1 MPKTVVLGVTG
12 GIAAYKACDIVSR
25 LKKEDIDVNVIMTK
39 HATEFVS
46 PLTFQSLS
54 QNYVTVDM
62 FEPPKNW
69 DIEHIALAKKAD
81 VFLIAPATANLIG
94 KISSGIADDMLTTT
108 LMATKAPV
116 VIAPAMNTNM
126 YENPITQ
133 RNIKDL
139 EALGYHFIEPGCGRL
154 ACADIGRGKLA
165 DVDTI
170 VDYTLFMLNK
180 TDELKGKKV
189 VVTAGPTVE
198 AIDPIRYI
206 TNRSTGKMGYA
217 IAYEAALRG
226 ADVTLVTGPT
236 NLKVPF
242 GIKEAIEIKSSR
254 DMYEA
259 VYSNFKDADIL
270 IKSAAVADY
279 RPKNIYSSKIKKKD
293 DDLKLELERT
303 DDILKSMG
311 ELKENQIIVGFAAE
325 TDDLIENAKGKI
337 EKKNLDF
344 IVAND
349 VKQEG
354 AGFANETN
362 IVKIISR
369 DSNIESLPIM
379 SKKELSKVICD
390 KIIDIIHKR

>member
-1 MPKTVVLGVTG
+1 
-12 GIAAYKACDIVSR
+12 
-25 LKKEDIDVNVIMTK
+25 
-39 HATEFVS
+39 
-46 PLTFQSLS
+46 
-54 QNYVTVDM
+54 
-62 FEPPKNW
+62 
-69 DIEHIALAKKAD
+69 
-81 VFLIAPATANLIG
+81 
-94 KISSGIADDMLTTT
+94 
-108 LMATKAPV
+108 
-116 VIAPAMNTNM
+116 
-126 YENPITQ
+126 
-133 RNIKDL
+133 
-139 EALGYHFIEPGCGRL
+139 
-154 ACADIGRGKLA
+154 
-165 DVDTI
+165 
-170 VDYTLFMLNK
+170 
-180 TDELKGKKV
+180 
-189 VVTAGPTVE
+189 
-198 AIDPIRYI
+198 
-206 TNRSTGKMGYA
+206 MGYA

-236 NLKVPF
+236 NLKIPF

-369 DSNIESLPIM
+369 DSSIESLPII